1 MFMLTQKGQS
11 FIEILVAMGVFVL
24 VSTAGFFLFFG
35 GQSLIVDSAN
45 SQLALDYAS
54 DGIEAARSV
63 RDRGWGNLADG
74 DHGLIY
80 SNDQWQF
87 SGTADTK
94 DIFTRTVTVSTAD
107 ANTKKIVS
115 RITWQVTSTRIQSI
129 QLVEELGNWLD
140 LSQSSCKVSS
150 LAGNWGQPV
159 SIGSG
164 DLGSGNQG
172 TDVLIKGNYAY
183 VSGTASS
190 AAKPDL
196 FVFNISNPASP
207 SLVKSINIGAGGINS
222 LFIKGD
228 YIYAAS
234 PNDSKE
240 LIIFNITSPTDPVEI
255 GSYNLSGNTDAVS
268 AVAFGNAVAVG
279 RQSGATN
286 QLAFVN
292 VSVPSSPSIISEVST
307 GGDIKDFAE
316 TGDKLF
322 VMVANGSEGDV
333 WVYDI
338 ANSTSPVKLSTYD
351 IPGMSDGRSVYL
363 YYKGNSQYLLVGNGE
378 QELILIGATTTSK
391 MYVRNRL
398 NVGGAVN
405 DIVCVASNWAFIG
418 TDNSTKEFIIVNVND
433 PDHILEQA
441 SLNYPQV
448 ASGIDF
454 YNNNVFMAVRSN
466 DSLRTITSTP

>member
-1 MFMLTQKGQS
+1 MLTQKGQS
-11 FIEILVAMGVFVL
+11 FIEILVAMGVFVM

-54 DGIEAARSV
+54 EGIEAARSI
-63 RDRGWGNLADG
+63 RDRSWGNLADG
-74 DHGLIY
+74 DHGLVY
-80 SNDQWQF
+80 NEEDEQWQF
-87 SGTADTK
+87 SGTEDNK
-94 DIFTRTVTVSTAD
+94 EMFTRIVTISTVD

-115 RITWQVTSTRIQSI
+115 RITWQITPARTQSL
-129 QLVEELGNWLD
+129 QLTEELGNWVE

-150 LAGNWGQPV
+150 LAGDWTQPL

-164 DLGSGNQG
+164 DLGPGNEG

-183 VSGTASS
+183 IGGTAAS

-196 FVFNISNPASP
+196 FVFDISVPASP
-207 SLVKSINIGAGGINS
+207 ELVKSVNIGAGGINS

-228 YIYAAS
+228 YLYAAS
-234 PNDSKE
+234 PNNAQE
-240 LIIFNITSPTDPVEI
+240 LIIFDITTPSNPTSV
-255 GSYNLSGNTDAVS
+255 GSYNLSGDTDAIAV
-268 AVAFGNAVAVG
+268 VAFGDTAAIG
-279 RQSGATN
+279 RESGASY
-286 QLAFVN
+286 QLAFIN
-292 VSVPSSPSIISEVST
+292 VAVPSSPSIIDEVFV
-307 GGDIKDFAE
+307 GGSVKDFAE

-322 VMVANGSEGDV
+322 AMVSNGSGGDV
-333 WVYDI
+333 WIYDI
-338 ANSTSPVKLSTYD
+338 GDSADPVQLSIYD
-351 IPGMSDGRSVYL
+351 IPSMSDGRSVYL

-378 QELILIGATTTSK
+378 QELVLIGATTTSN
-391 MYVRNRL
+391 MYVRDRV

-418 TDNSTKEFIIVNVND
+418 TDNSIKEFIIVNVND
-433 PDHILEQA
+433 PDNIFEQA